1 MLLEWIIKRN
11 DKNPTAH
18 AEVAHI
24 SRERLSL
31 CCCSMYLHVQYQLFV
46 CSHQCSD
53 LICTTL
59 LSPPFHQHW
68 HWISKPKLS
77 PLLLEISCFYLYLFF
92 FFFLPFSLQ
101 DVIPAIWFQKLQAKE
116 ETTPLQNPVRSPLAS
131 ELFSQQCS
139 IKGSLCPGRDKG
151 TSLIK
156 LASPPLGRYNVR

>member
-92 FFFLPFSLQ
+92 FFFFLFPCRMSSLPFDSRSSRPRRRRHLCKIQ
-101 DVIPAIWFQKLQAKE
+101 FVA
-116 ETTPLQNPVRSPLAS
+116 PLPQSCFLNSAPSRAAFV
-131 ELFSQQCS
+131 QGG
-139 IKGSLCPGRDKG
+139 IKALP
-151 TSLIK
+151 
-156 LASPPLGRYNVR
+156 